1 MAIRQNMTI
10 QMKDWTTELP
20 LTLVNNRARQTVSSR
35 RKEGGADEVV
45 WVEDDAVKD
54 WRNRGEGGGAGAQPQ
69 LTSVSV
75 HLPVFVEEDGCCQTA
90 VALVASFRYW
100 VSNLHS

>member
-20 LTLVNNRARQTVSSR
+20 LTLVNHRARQTVSSG
-35 RKEGGADEVV
+35 RKEGGADQVV
-45 WVEDDAVKD
+45 WVEDDSVKH
-54 WRNRGEGGGAGAQPQ
+54 WRNRGEGGLAWAQPQ
-69 LTSVSV
+69 VTPVDV
-75 HLPVFVEEDGCCQTA
+75 HLPVFVEEDGCCQT

-100 VSNLHS
+100 VSDLHS

>member
-20 LTLVNNRARQTVSSR
+20 LTLVNHRARQTVSSG
-35 RKEGGADEVV
+35 RKEGGADQVV
-45 WVEDDAVKD
+45 WVEDDSVKN
-54 WRNRGEGGGAGAQPQ
+54 WRNRGEGCLAGAQPQ
-69 LTSVSV
+69 VTPVDV
-75 HLPVFVEEDGCCQTA
+75 HLPVFVEEDGCCQT

-100 VSNLHS
+100 VSDLHS

>member
-20 LTLVNNRARQTVSSR
+20 LTLVNHRARQTVSSG
-35 RKEGGADEVV
+35 RKEGGADQVV
-45 WVEDDAVKD
+45 WVEDDAVKNR
-54 WRNRGEGGGAGAQPQ
+54 RNRGEGGRAGAQPQ
-69 LTSVSV
+69 LTSVGV
-75 HLPVFVEEDGCCQTA
+75 HLPVFVEEDCCCET

-100 VSNLHS
+100 VSDLHP